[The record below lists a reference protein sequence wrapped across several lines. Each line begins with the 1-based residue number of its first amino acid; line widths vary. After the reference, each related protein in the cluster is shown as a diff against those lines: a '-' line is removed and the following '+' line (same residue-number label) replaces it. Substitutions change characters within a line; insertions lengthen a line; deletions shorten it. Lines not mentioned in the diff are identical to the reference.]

1 MVEENSLFNE
11 DDYVDDPN
19 KLTEKDIPKLIW
31 MFEKRL
37 QNLNVHFNNN
47 NHKMRTI
54 LIILVIV
61 LAIQTIIFGL
71 YLSL

>member
-19 KLTEKDIPKLIW
+19 KLTEKDIPNLIW

-37 QNLNVHFNNN
+37 QNLNKNYVNNSYWL
-47 NHKMRTI
+47 R
-54 LIILVIV
+54 LILVIV
-61 LAIQTIIFGL
+61 LIIQTVIFGIC
-71 YLSL
+71 LSY